1 MKKLVVLTGAGM
13 SAESG
18 IKTFRGS
25 GGLWEEYPVEMV
37 ATPEGWNANP
47 ELVTQFYNKRRK
59 QLLEVEPNAGHYELA
74 AMEKSFDVQIITQN
88 VDNLHE
94 RAGSSKVLH
103 LHGELTK
110 VRGEVH
116 SEYIVELKPENYEVR
131 LGDCTPFGDQLRPHI
146 VWFHELVTMIEPAME
161 LVKQADYF
169 VVIGSSLVVYPA
181 AGLLHIVPGG
191 SPSYVIDPEELTLC
205 RFPGIKHIKLSA
217 SEGIRKLHKLL
228 LEHKEL

>member
-25 GGLWEEYPVEMV
+25 GGLWENYPIEAV
-37 ATPEGWNANP
+37 ATPEGWKANP
-47 ELVTQFYNKRRK
+47 ELVTQFYNDRRK

-94 RAGSSKVLH
+94 RAGSSNVLH

-116 SEYIVELKPENYEVR
+116 SEYIVELKPEEYEVKI
-131 LGDCTPFGDQLRPHI
+131 GDCTPYGDQLRPHI
-146 VWFHELVTMIEPAME
+146 VWFHEMVTMIDPAMDI
-161 LVKQADYF
+161 VRQADYF
-169 VVIGSSLVVYPA
+169 AVIGSSLVVYPA
-181 AGLLHIVPGG
+181 AGLLHLVPRR
-191 SPSYVIDPEELTLC
+191 SPSYVIDPEELSLC
-205 RFPGIKHIKLSA
+205 RFPDIVHIKLPA
-217 SEGIRKLHKLL
+217 SKGVKKLHSLL
-228 LEHKEL
+228 LEQK